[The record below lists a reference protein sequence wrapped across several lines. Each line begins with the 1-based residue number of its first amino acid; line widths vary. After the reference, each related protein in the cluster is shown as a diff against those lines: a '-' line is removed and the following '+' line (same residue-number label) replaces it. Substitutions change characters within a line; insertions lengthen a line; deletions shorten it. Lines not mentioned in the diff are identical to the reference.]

1 MDFEETTDN
10 GIDTEIVEELL
21 PGEDAE
27 ESEEP
32 AESLESLTGESES
45 GAKDEGEGLEA
56 EPEGKGSE
64 GPKEPGYVQ
73 GRISKAVDKALAE
86 AEARFT
92 AQMEAIEARYAPIM
106 ERMMEMDAQ
115 ELVRSGKVKDLETA
129 KELVRYRHGQST
141 PPAADAKIE
150 HPRQNNGQFAPKE
163 DPVETA
169 RTKARIDMLQH
180 QAERIKANGGPD
192 VRAEFTNNPDIRKK
206 VVAGEMDFYDVA
218 EQMRSPKK
226 RPPAPTRSPNGV
238 NGQIKGTIMSMSD
251 KAFAELERRVQGGE
265 RFKE

>member
-1 MDFEETTDN
+1 MDFEETN

-32 AESLESLTGESES
+32 AESLESLTGESKS
-45 GAKDEGEGLEA
+45 EGEGLEA

-92 AQMEAIEARYAPIM
+92 AQMEAMEARYAPIM

-129 KELVRYRHGQST
+129 KELVRYRHGVSAA
-141 PPAADAKIE
+141 PAAETKTE
-150 HPRQNNGQFAPKE
+150 QPRQTNGQFAPKE
-163 DPVETA
+163 DPVA
-169 RTKARIDMLQH
+169 AAKVNAQIDMLKH
-180 QAERIKANGGPD
+180 QADRIKANGGPD
-192 VRAEFTNNPDIRKK
+192 VIAEFQSNPEIKRK
-206 VVAGEMDFYDVA
+206 VIAGEMDFYEVA
-218 EQMRSPKK
+218 EQMRSSRKK
-226 RPPAPTRSPNGV
+226 PPAPTRSPNGV

-251 KAFAELERRVQGGE
+251 KAFAELERRVQEWE